1 MNTPLLSLSLEPVPV
16 VLAVVIAA
24 LVVVLVAVAR
34 RQAAP
39 QVSSMGTVDPEV
51 LLAPVRELIG
61 GIARRV
67 DGVEKESTTIRTRF
81 DSQIETVLM
90 AIGNVATVSG
100 DLRDTTTRI
109 STALSGS
116 GVRGTWGQ
124 VTLRRVVELAGLVKH
139 VTFAEQ
145 KGYSDSDGD
154 RLTPDMVVHLPGDRR
169 IVVDA
174 KASGLNLDGTLDG
187 KGQLKAIK
195 DRINELA
202 TKAYTEAVGAVE
214 AIVMFVPS
222 ESILASA
229 FDADSELGEY
239 AMERKIALATP
250 MTLYTVLRTVEMGWL
265 EHSRE
270 ENADAI
276 WAQTT
281 ELLQRLANFVD
292 HVEKMAAG
300 LKGAIEGYNAAAR
313 SHNQMLFPLARDMRT
328 LGAKATKPPMELPEV
343 DSDVERIRRD

>member
-1 MNTPLLSLSLEPVPV
+1 MNTPLFSLSLESVTV
-16 VLAVVIAA
+16 VLVAVIAV

-39 QVSSMGTVDPEV
+39 QVSSVGTFDPEV

-61 GIARRV
+61 GITQRV
-67 DGVEKESTTIRTRF
+67 DGVVTESAATSARLGTQIRT
-81 DSQIETVLM
+81 VLD

-109 STALSGS
+109 ATALGGS

-145 KGYSDSDGD
+145 RRYQDAEGGQ
-154 RLTPDMVVHLPGDRR
+154 LQPDMVVHLPGDRR

-174 KASGLNLDGTLDG
+174 KAPDLNLDGTLDG
-187 KGQLKAIK
+187 PQQAASM
-195 DRINELA
+195 RTHINELA
-202 TKAYTEAVGAVE
+202 GRAYAEVVGAVE

-229 FDADSELGEY
+229 FDADPTLGEY

-265 EHSRE
+265 EQSRE
-270 ENADAI
+270 DNANAI
-276 WAQTT
+276 VAEAT
-281 ELLQRLANFVD
+281 ELAQRLAIFVE
-292 HVEKMAAG
+292 HFVEVGEG
-300 LKGAIEGYNAAAR
+300 LQNAITKYNDAVG
-313 SHNQMLFPLARDMRT
+313 SYNQRLRTQAVRMRD
-328 LGAKATKPPMELPEV
+328 LGARATRPPTEAPEV
-343 DSDVERIRRD
+343 DDDIEQIRRD

>member
-1 MNTPLLSLSLEPVPV
+1 MNTSLLSLSLQPVTV

-39 QVSSMGTVDPEV
+39 QVSSVGTVDPEV

-67 DGVEKESTTIRTRF
+67 DGVVTESTATSARLDT
-81 DSQIETVLM
+81 QIKTVLD

-109 STALSGS
+109 STALGGS

-195 DRINELA
+195 DRINDLA

-229 FDADSELGEY
+229 FDAEPKLGEY

-270 ENADAI
+270 ENAHAI
-276 WAQTT
+276 VAEAT
-281 ELLQRLANFVD
+281 ELVQRLATFIEHFQEVGT
-292 HVEKMAAG
+292 G
-300 LKGAIEGYNAAAR
+300 LQDAIAKYNAAAASYNR
-313 SHNQMLFPLARDMRT
+313 LLFPHARDMRT
-328 LGAKATKPPMELPEV
+328 LGAKATKPAAAAPLV
-343 DSDVERIRRD
+343 DPDAEQIRQD